1 MSIKK
6 TVLKKKIKKMNKHS
20 FLARVYH
27 TAGLTS
33 KAADEVSKLAAYRDQ
48 LTPEDEATV
57 SVVTKARIDQLRKAR
72 RIIQVVEER
81 EENKGKVNRVIALR
95 DFKSKIEDELANL
108 LNQFIASIDNAF
120 LTRPTSEPSR
130 ILFLK
135 MKADYSR
142 YLAEIYKMNI
152 TAVQAAYVQAF
163 ESARQSLGP
172 AHPLRTGIALNYSV
186 FYYEILGNHEA
197 AINIAK
203 IAHDEGAS
211 AAKVLQ
217 QEDKEDAMEVINLI
231 AQNLKS
237 WGA

>member
-1 MSIKK
+1 
-6 TVLKKKIKKMNKHS
+6 MNKHS

-27 TAGLTS
+27 TAGLTT
-33 KAADEVSKLAAYRDQ
+33 KAADEVSKLALLRDA

-81 EENKGKVNRVIALR
+81 EENKGKVNRVISLR
-95 DFKSKIEDELANL
+95 DFKNKIEDELATL
-108 LNQFIASIDNAF
+108 LNQFITAIDNAF
-120 LTRPTSEPSR
+120 LTKPTSEPSR

-142 YLAEIYKMNI
+142 YLAEISKMN
-152 TAVQAAYVQAF
+152 VQSVENAYQVAY
-163 ESARQSLGP
+163 EAARQSLGP
-172 AHPLRTGIALNYSV
+172 AHPLRTGIALNFSV
-186 FYYEILGNHEA
+186 FYYEIRANREA
-197 AINIAK
+197 AIAIAK
-203 IAHDEGAS
+203 SAHDEGAS

-217 QEDKEDAMEVINLI
+217 QEDKDDAMEVINLI

-237 WGA
+237 WTA